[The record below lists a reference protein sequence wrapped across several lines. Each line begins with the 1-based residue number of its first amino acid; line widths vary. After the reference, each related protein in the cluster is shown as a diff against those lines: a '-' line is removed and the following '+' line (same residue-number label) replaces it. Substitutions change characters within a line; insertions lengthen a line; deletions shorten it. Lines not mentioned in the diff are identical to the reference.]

1 MRKNTIIRFLIN
13 LIFIST
19 TTFANTKEICI
30 TIDDLPFVGASSTKG
45 QIGFNKILQALIDE
59 QVPATGFVIAGA
71 IAKGQWQLLENFQRQ
86 GFTIGNHTYTHPS
99 LAEIGAEKYISEI
112 SKADKR
118 LIPLMPD
125 KKYFRYPYLDEG
137 RGNSRHRVK
146 EYLEENQYIV
156 APVTIDSKDF
166 IFNKQLL
173 SFNWRNRLNHL
184 NKIKERYLNYILK
197 QTEIAE
203 RMANGRPVKQ
213 ILLIHS
219 NLLNSYAISD
229 VIQFFKSH
237 GYHFIT
243 LEEALTPSREKTQ
256 LIESRFKT
264 FLNKFARRKPIPD
277 NKVF

>member
-1 MRKNTIIRFLIN
+1 MRRATIIHLFTS

-19 TTFANTKEICI
+19 ITFANDKEICI
-30 TIDDLPFVGASSTKG
+30 TIDDLPFVGASSARG
-45 QIGFNKILQALIDE
+45 QIGFNKIVQALIDE

-99 LAEIGAEKYISEI
+99 LAEIGAEKYINEI

-118 LIPLMPD
+118 LTPLMPD

-137 RGNSRHRVK
+137 HGKSRHRVK
-146 EYLEENQYIV
+146 EFLEENQYIV

-173 SFNWRNRLNHL
+173 AFNWHNRLNHL

-203 RMANGRPVKQ
+203 RMSNGKPVKQ

-229 VIQFFKSH
+229 VIQFFKEH

-243 LEEALTPSREKTQ
+243 LEEALSPPHEKTK
-256 LIESRFKT
+256 LIESRLKI
-264 FLNKFARRKPIPD
+264 FLNKFARRKPISD
-277 NKVF
+277 NHFF